1 AAQIPQ
7 RIIIDG
13 GEVLI
18 PLKQQQPGDAITPQ
32 IYVPKDGVA
41 AAQIPQRV
49 IIDSAEVL
57 IPLKQQQPG
66 DAVTPQMSATK
77 EGSVAATLIDQ
88 GSPKRIATDGGDVLT
103 PRDSIKDSAAVAAQ
117 TTTKDTAITPH
128 SSPKSEPV
136 TTVLNV
142 NNDQK
147 ALLLKIK
154 NILQDDKMVEALKN
168 SPAKRD
174 ELVGVVDKFIK
185 NIEFYQVSSRANDM
199 VSTYLPFLWNE
210 LRDGELLFKKNKYH
224 AKKSFTCDIN
234 LDLDRLGKIS
244 ASVTA
249 ADGGFFVSFNV
260 EKDNTKQLI
269 MENKGELEKR
279 FAANGLTLKVINVGQ
294 KTRLDFAENNDKK
307 RTPSGGLDLRI

>member
-1 AAQIPQ
+1 MLIPQ
-7 RIIIDG
+7 
-13 GEVLI
+13 
-18 PLKQQQPGDAITPQ
+18 KQ
-32 IYVPKDGVA
+32 
-41 AAQIPQRV
+41 
-49 IIDSAEVL
+49 
-57 IPLKQQQPG
+57 QQQPG
-66 DAVTPQMSATK
+66 DAVTPQ
-77 EGSVAATLIDQ
+77 Q
-88 GSPKRIATDGGDVLT
+88 GSPKDGAAMTILDQGRPQRIVVEGGDVLAAVRQKPDDAIAT

-117 TTTKDTAITPH
+117 TATKDAAITPH
-128 SSPKSEPV
+128 SSPKSEHVAAP
-136 TTVLNV
+136 LNV

-174 ELVGVVDKFIK
+174 ELLGVVDKFIK

-199 VSTYLPFLWNE
+199 VGTYLPFLWNE

-260 EKDNTKQLI
+260 EKDSTKQLI

-279 FAANGLTLKVINVGQ
+279 FAANGLTLKVINIGQ
-294 KTRLDFAENNDKK
+294 KTRLDFAENNNDKK
-307 RTPSGGLDLRI
+307 TPSGGLDLRI